1 MLFTSLSLSSQEKGL
16 DQRID
21 EAFQPVSDF
30 FGSVVFFE
38 VAGYPFVILLL
49 VGSAMFFTL
58 YFGFPNIR
66 HFWTSINVVRGKY
79 DNLEK
84 TSSDNN
90 DGEVSHFQA
99 LATAV
104 SGTVGNGNIA
114 GVALAIALG
123 GPGATFW
130 MIVCGLLGM
139 STKFVECTLG
149 VYFRDVDKDGVVY
162 GGPMYYICLLYTSP
176 SPRDRG

>member
-1 MLFTSLSLSSQEKGL
+1 MRRFLLSFILLFSSLFTSAQEKGL

-21 EAFQPVSDF
+21 EAFKPVSDF
-30 FGSVVFFE
+30 FSSIVFFE
-38 VAGYPFVILLL
+38 IAGTPFVILLL
-49 VGSAMFFTL
+49 VGSAIFFTV
-58 YFGFPNIR
+58 YFGFPNFR
-66 HFWTSINVVRGKY
+66 YFWTSINVVRGKY
-79 DNLEK
+79 DDLDKSESGSK
-84 TSSDNN
+84 E
-90 DGEVSHFQA
+90 GEVSHFQA

-162 GGPMYYICLLYTSP
+162 GLSLIHI
-176 SPRDRG
+176 